1 MPIDNLDRADSRT
14 RCLANGSRWWSKQ
27 STSRE
32 CSSRLTQIAIRHHQ
46 VFLLEP
52 PWIHRYNPTR
62 PSEVRRPNRDH
73 KPTAVWKR
81 GKASLPGTLGHCSAP
96 MEIWED
102 IAWRRKPL

>member
-1 MPIDNLDRADSRT
+1 MPIDNLDRADSRI

-62 PSEVRRPNRDH
+62 PSQVRRPNRDH
-73 KPTAVWKR
+73 KPYGGVETREGESAR
-81 GKASLPGTLGHCSAP
+81 HSRALLGPHGYLGGH
-96 MEIWED
+96 
-102 IAWRRKPL
+102 RV